1 MDSYQKKELI
11 RIVEF
16 MDAVQKDISK
26 MGGKM
31 ERVFED
37 ELRSRNEEIIGLMD
51 NIDGLYS
58 MAENLKNYSEELIQ
72 RFEAN

>member
-58 MAENLKNYSEELIQ
+58 MTENLKNYSEELIQ

>member
-1 MDSYQKKELI
+1 MANQKKELI

-16 MDAVQKDISK
+16 MDAVQKDIAK
-26 MGGKM
+26 MGRNV

-37 ELRSRNEEIIGLMD
+37 DLRHKNEEIIGLMD
-51 NIDGLYS
+51 NIEGLYS
-58 MAENLKNYSEELIQ
+58 MTENLKNYSEELIQ

>member
-1 MDSYQKKELI
+1 MANQKKELI

-16 MDAVQKDISK
+16 MDAVQKDIAK
-26 MGGKM
+26 MGRNV

-37 ELRSRNEEIIGLMD
+37 DLRHKNEEIIGLMD
-51 NIDGLYS
+51 NIEGLYS
-58 MAENLKNYSEELIQ
+58 MTENLKNYSAELIQ

>member
-1 MDSYQKKELI
+1 MANQKKELI

-16 MDAVQKDISK
+16 MDAVQKDIAK
-26 MGGKM
+26 MGRNV

-37 ELRSRNEEIIGLMD
+37 DLRHKNEEIIGLMD
-51 NIDGLYS
+51 NIEGLYS
-58 MAENLKNYSEELIQ
+58 MTENLKNYSVELIQ